1 MVSFTGV
8 GEGGELHG
16 EEEEGDRVEENLDGH
31 DAQLDGEEEEVC
43 EHEDQLEEEEDEEQ
57 FFEEEEEEQLN
68 GEPDLRVEE
77 EVNEN
82 VLIIVLSLFLKE
94 ICRTELIW
102 MNVAGASS
110 TCIV

>member
-1 MVSFTGV
+1 MMVSFTGV
-8 GEGGELHG
+8 GEGEELHG

-43 EHEDQLEEEEDEEQ
+43 EHEDQLEEEE
-57 FFEEEEEEQLN
+57 EEEQLN
-68 GEPDLRVEE
+68 REDENVDGEPDLCVEE